1 MKMQSVF
8 NLQGSDNYELEQLDE
23 LKKNFALEEMFKS
36 ITHIVKDQLER
47 IMKEEGGDEKFIFT

>member
-1 MKMQSVF
+1 MQIVF